1 MIILSIPFN
10 ASHPKEVAK
19 RTGAKWNAADKT
31 WVFET
36 ANSTADISPKLRNYI
51 VETIST
57 KVEITND
64 LNLKT
69 STITKKSSSNS
80 HDSDQNFW
88 NWHLNSG
95 E

>member
-10 ASHPKEVAK
+10 ASHPREVAK

-36 ANSTADISPKLRNYI
+36 ANSADDISPKLRNYI
-51 VETIST
+51 VESIDT
-57 KVEITND
+57 KVEVAND
-64 LNLKT
+64 LNLKA
-69 STITKKSSSNS
+69 IVKKSSPNS
-80 HDSDQNFW
+80 HDSDQSFW